1 MLKEIEFTD
10 IRANLIIDLIKEQG
24 FIIKDIDT
32 KKTKI
37 CEFMNI
43 LIDCLENV
51 KNNQIKVYDLD
62 SEYTDCHFPDVIIE
76 NIINPSFIIL
86 DQYKD
91 KSYIKEHLKTAFE
104 RTNKHPFVFIHDII
118 RISNLDN
125 FGIMCCSTSIYGI

>member
-51 KNNQIKVYDLD
+51 KK
-62 SEYTDCHFPDVIIE
+62 
-76 NIINPSFIIL
+76 
-86 DQYKD
+86 
-91 KSYIKEHLKTAFE
+91 KSNKSLRFGFRIYRLPFSRRYNREH
-104 RTNKHPFVFIHDII
+104 N
-118 RISNLDN
+118 
-125 FGIMCCSTSIYGI
+125 